1 MPRDPEIARMCR
13 TYNSD
18 DSGIGM
24 TVPDIPYPFPEDDI
38 VEPAEAKFEDQV
50 KFAYVNPLHVL
61 AEIAGRSMAIARNEK
76 HDAAVRLKALETW
89 RKALMDQLT
98 LTNSGFRL

>member
-1 MPRDPEIARMCR
+1 MPRDPEIAKMCR
-13 TYNSD
+13 MYNSD
-18 DSGIGM
+18 DSGIGL

-38 VEPAEAKFEDQV
+38 VEPAKTKFEDQS
-50 KFAYVNPLHVL
+50 KFISVNPLHIL

-76 HDAAVRLKALETW
+76 HSAAVRQKALETW

-98 LTNSGFRL
+98 LNDLGFSL